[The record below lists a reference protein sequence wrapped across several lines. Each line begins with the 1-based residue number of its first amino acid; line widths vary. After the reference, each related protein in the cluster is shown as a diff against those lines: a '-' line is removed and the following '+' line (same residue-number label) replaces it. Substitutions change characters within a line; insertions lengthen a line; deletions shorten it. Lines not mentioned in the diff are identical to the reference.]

1 MVKKYLVCKSLRKSQ
16 FTFTFLPGS
25 NVTSE
30 FLQEKRGPKKKRGRP
45 GRPKKG
51 SFGPLSVQI
60 KPKRKNEAQNESMD
74 HDYHH
79 PKTDYK
85 LMSKQDL
92 IDHIEQLEAKVA
104 ILSKENELYKK
115 KDKETIWVSMNSM
128 KKKPLQGKLFLIF
141 CVGTI
146 L

>member
-1 MVKKYLVCKSLRKSQ
+1 
-16 FTFTFLPGS
+16 
-25 NVTSE
+25 
-30 FLQEKRGPKKKRGRP
+30 
-45 GRPKKG
+45 
-51 SFGPLSVQI
+51 
-60 KPKRKNEAQNESMD
+60 MD

-104 ILSKENELYKK
+104 TLSKENELYKK

-128 KKKPLQGKLFLIF
+128 KKKPLQGKLFFDILFRDHSLIRNVKQF
-141 CVGTI
+141 
-146 L
+146 LEKRFLNPEP

>member
-1 MVKKYLVCKSLRKSQ
+1 
-16 FTFTFLPGS
+16 
-25 NVTSE
+25 
-30 FLQEKRGPKKKRGRP
+30 
-45 GRPKKG
+45 
-51 SFGPLSVQI
+51 
-60 KPKRKNEAQNESMD
+60 MD

-104 ILSKENELYKK
+104 TLSKENELYKK

-128 KKKPLQGKLFLIF
+128 KKKEEEAEMCLQPIEKNKKAAREAAQVVSDVRQQQGRRRR
-141 CVGTI
+141 
-146 L
+146 

>member
-1 MVKKYLVCKSLRKSQ
+1 
-16 FTFTFLPGS
+16 
-25 NVTSE
+25 
-30 FLQEKRGPKKKRGRP
+30 
-45 GRPKKG
+45 
-51 SFGPLSVQI
+51 
-60 KPKRKNEAQNESMD
+60 MD

-104 ILSKENELYKK
+104 TLSKENELYKK

-128 KKKPLQGKLFLIF
+128 KKKPLQGKKFLIF
-141 CVGTI
+141 CLGTRPFFNSI
-146 L
+146 KQFLKKRFLYRKP

>member
-1 MVKKYLVCKSLRKSQ
+1 M
-16 FTFTFLPGS
+16 
-25 NVTSE
+25 
-30 FLQEKRGPKKKRGRP
+30 QEKRGPKKKRGRP

-51 SFGPLSVQI
+51 SFGPLAVQI

-104 ILSKENELYKK
+104 TLSKENELYKK

-141 CVGTI
+141 CLGTI